1 VVRFQ
6 SKINNLKRRLRY
18 PIILLVVFFGCGV
31 AALFVASS
39 RVAPESV
46 VADISRNVVAEISHL
61 NKDAIPILDRLKRD
75 GKFVVP
81 KGTHYDYY
89 LYRKGRIAAWSNN
102 QFVPSA
108 ASVLDDFQFR
118 LLKEGNGGYLAT
130 RWQINKDSFLI
141 GVIMLSRSYPIVN
154 DFLKPEWN
162 AAIFPRGRTNILD
175 ANAATGYPI
184 CIGNQCPFRVDFEV
198 EALAIHATAELCAAV
213 FLLLSIITALWL
225 AYVSTKNRFVPDVT
239 FIILAGTLF
248 LSRWL
253 MIEFDFPAAF
263 VTGDL
268 FNPGVFAASTLNAS
282 LGDLL
287 LNEITLLVLCLY
299 LFRNVFHFHV
309 VIWLNKKE
317 STKWLLS
324 VISGFLGT
332 MAILFP
338 FVVVQT
344 LYNNSSIPLGIID
357 SLNFDGLRIAASVAI
372 VIAGACAFLFMHSFF
387 RLLTGD
393 RNLLR
398 IVICFVLS
406 LIVFSGVN
414 LLSGQS
420 FLSSIVLS
428 IFFFA
433 AVLFLR
439 LQGSLRRLTFST
451 FTYLFISLFFL
462 SMNGAYAMHVFSK
475 KEKLNNQFRFAR
487 NFLIDRDY
495 FGEYLLR
502 ELSQK
507 ISNDVFIQS
516 RIATP
521 FLTKDAVKQKIR
533 QVFLPS
539 YFNRYDV
546 EIYTFNAAGEAS
558 DDRPGVTT
566 ISDFL
571 EMYDHEAFKTE
582 YDGVFYVNTPAV
594 DVSQKYLVVVPIS
607 WMKSVVGQILIEFSL
622 KKVIPETVYPELL
635 VDNRFL
641 QYYHFE
647 EISYG
652 VFTNLNLV
660 SSYGDFNYETFDR
673 RWFGDPDLHIKG
685 LTRAGY
691 DHVAEEDE
699 LGRMAV
705 VSSRSTPI
713 QYSVANFSFLLVVG
727 LGAILLFLL
736 FQSALIFF
744 HRGTLFLSTRIQL
757 FLNLAFF
764 LPLIIV
770 SIMTLGL
777 TSRSSEQQISQEYLD
792 KARRFSE
799 VVSETLSTADESDE
813 SDEALDNSFLNL
825 AQLTNLDGSMYSP
838 EGALLRTSQPLVF
851 ENKILSEYI
860 QPQALANIRNG
871 NSLFISTER
880 IGDLEY
886 YSAYAALKEP
896 SSGKLLGILGIPFF
910 QSVTSAERVQVSI
923 LVNILNIFALI
934 FIVLIGLSYFVTRWL
949 TFPLTFITQSL
960 KKTSLTRANQPLVW
974 KTDDEI
980 GLMVKEY
987 NQMLYSLSESK
998 AELEQTQ
1005 RERAWREIAQQVAH
1019 EIKNPLTPMKLTLQ
1033 QLERSLEAGNA
1044 GPDKINKAVSSL
1056 LVQVNTLNEI
1066 ASSFSAFAKMP
1077 EPVMKE
1083 LELVSLLKRVT
1094 DLHSHSGEI
1103 RLEVTRREFH
1113 VKGDEQL
1120 LGRTF
1125 SNLILNALQAARPGE
1140 PARVIIRA
1148 EVSGNKALLQFIDN
1162 GKGISADVAE
1172 RIFVPH
1178 FTTKKSGSGLGL
1190 AISRQAIEQM
1200 HGRIWF
1206 ETTPGK
1212 GTTFFIELPVLA
1224 AV

>member
-1 VVRFQ
+1 MIRFHF
-6 SKINNLKRRLRY
+6 KPTNLKRRLRY
-18 PIILLVVFFGCGV
+18 PLILLVVFFVGGV
-31 AALFVASS
+31 AALFVANS

-46 VADISRNVVAEISHL
+46 VDDISENLAAEVAHL
-61 NKDAIPILDRLKRD
+61 DNDAKAILDQLKLD
-75 GKFVVP
+75 GRFIVP
-81 KGTHYDYY
+81 DGTHYNYY
-89 LYRKGRIAAWSNN
+89 LYRKGRIAAWSDN

-108 ASVLDDFQFR
+108 ASVRDEFQYR
-118 LLKEGNGGYLAT
+118 LLREGNGSYLAR
-130 RWQINKDSFLI
+130 RWQVNKESYVV

-162 AAIFPRGRTNILD
+162 TAIFPGGRTNILD
-175 ANAATGYPI
+175 ANATTGYPV
-184 CIGNQCPFRVDFEV
+184 CMGKHCPFRVDFEV
-198 EALAIHATAELCAAV
+198 EALAINATAELSAAV
-213 FLLLSIITALWL
+213 FLMLFIVMALWL
-225 AYVSTKNRFVPDVT
+225 AYFEIGKRFAPDTT
-239 FIILAGTLF
+239 FVILATGLF
-248 LSRWL
+248 LCRWL
-253 MIEFDFPAAF
+253 MIEFDFPARF
-263 VTGDL
+263 VSGDL
-268 FNPGVFAASTLNAS
+268 FNPGVFAASALNAS

-287 LNEITLLVLCLY
+287 LNEITLLFLCIY
-299 LFRNVFHFHV
+299 LFRNIFRFHI

-324 VISGFLGT
+324 IAAGFFGT

-344 LYNNSSIPLGIID
+344 LYNNSAIPLGIIE
-357 SLNFDGLRIAASVAI
+357 SLSFDGLRIAATVAI

-393 RNLLR
+393 RNVVR
-398 IVICFVLS
+398 IVVCFFIA
-406 LIVFSGVN
+406 LIIFCGVN

-420 FLSSIVLS
+420 FLSSAVLS
-428 IFFFA
+428 IFFFVS
-433 AVLFLR
+433 VLALR

-462 SMNGAYAMHVFSK
+462 SLNGAYAMHLFSK

-502 ELSQK
+502 ELSEK
-507 ISNDVFIQS
+507 VSNDVFIQS
-516 RIATP
+516 RVATP

-558 DDRPGVTT
+558 DNRTGVT
-566 ISDFL
+566 ISGFL
-571 EMYDHEAFKTE
+571 EKYDHDAFKTDYE
-582 YDGVFYVNTPAV
+582 GVYYVNTPAV

-607 WMKSVVGQILIEFSL
+607 WMKSVVGQILIELSL

-673 RWFGDPDLHIKG
+673 RWFGDPDLHMKG
-685 LTRAGY
+685 LTRGGY

-705 VSSRSTPI
+705 VSSRSTPV

-727 LGAILLFLL
+727 LSAILVFLL
-736 FQSALIFF
+736 FQSVLIFL
-744 HRGTLFLSTRIQL
+744 HRGTIFLSTRIQL

-777 TSRSSEQQISQEYLD
+777 TSRSSEQQISEEYLD
-792 KARRFSE
+792 KARRFSV
-799 VVSETLSTADESDE
+799 VVSERFSTGDEGE
-813 SDEALDNSFLNL
+813 GNDEALDNSFMNL
-825 AQLTNLDGSMYSP
+825 SQLTNLEGSVYTP
-838 EGALLRTSQPLVF
+838 EGVLLRTSQPLVF

-860 QPQALANIRNG
+860 QPHALANIRNG
-871 NSLFISTER
+871 NSLFISTEQ

-1044 GPDKINKAVSSL
+1044 GPEKVNKAVSSL

-1083 LELVSLLKRVT
+1083 LELVALLKRVA

-1103 RLEVTRREFH
+1103 RLEVARREFY
-1113 VKGDEQL
+1113 VRGDEQL

-1140 PARVIIRA
+1140 PARVIIRV
-1148 EVSGNKALLQFIDN
+1148 EVTGNHAKLQFIDN
-1162 GKGISADVAE
+1162 GRGIAPDVAE
-1172 RIFVPH
+1172 RIFIPH

-1212 GTTFFIELPVLA
+1212 GTTFFIELPVLNA
-1224 AV
+1224 G